1 MGRAPQMLVDIL
13 SALER
18 AVAEHFTVVGTHAL
32 YATKWI
38 LMPGHWVQW
47 SVIQLPRMSV
57 MGKLGA
63 SYMLADVNVKNGA
76 AVTVRGGDDG
86 YEPNYGVGVS
96 YALLD
101 FMSLRAEWERFDRKS
116 HDIDLMSAGI
126 AMKF

>member
-1 MGRAPQMLVDIL
+1 MDTDAWMLGAVL
-13 SALER
+13 SYPVTEK
-18 AVAEHFTVVGTHAL
+18 V
-32 YATKWI
+32 
-38 LMPGHWVQW
+38 
-47 SVIQLPRMSV
+47 SV
-57 MGKLGA
+57 MGKVGA
-63 SYMLADVNVKNGA
+63 AYMLADIATKNGA
-76 AVTVRGGDDG
+76 ATTVRSDDS